1 MRYAYSV
8 EEVRAA
14 EHAAVTR
21 TGEPALPTG
30 QLMQRAATALAT
42 VGARFLGERGGV
54 YGSRVLVLAGS
65 GDNGG
70 DALYAGAALA
80 RRGARVD
87 VLATGRL
94 HEGGW
99 AALRAAGG
107 RCFTPGEG
115 ESAGDRMLFET
126 SDLVLDGLVGIGG
139 RGALREPAARLARLA
154 TLAADRTIA
163 VDVPSGV
170 NASTGEIAGDAV
182 QAAVTVTFGLLKPGL
197 LVQPGASRAGRVQL
211 IDIGLPR
218 PEASI
223 ELLEDADVA
232 ERLPRPETSDSKY
245 SRGVLG
251 VTAGSD
257 AYTGAA
263 VLVVAGAV
271 HVSAGMVRFV
281 SVAHPAEQ
289 VRAAH
294 PEAVVTAIAPGD
306 ARALL
311 AAGRVQAWVAGPGM
325 GTGDDSAAILRAVL
339 DAEVPALVDADGLTL
354 LAEHSDLRELLR
366 GRAAPTLLTPHA
378 GEFGRLTGRDP
389 DEVARDRLAAV
400 RAAADEL
407 GATVLLKGA
416 NTVVCSPDGR
426 IRINPTGTSWLA
438 TAGSGDVLSGIGGSL
453 LAGGLDA
460 LDAGSVGAYLHGVA
474 GELAAP
480 PFAAPELARALPAAV
495 RRVLAGI
502 PGDTAGRS
510 S

>member
-1 MRYAYSV
+1 VRYAYSV

-21 TGEPALPTG
+21 TGQPALPTG

-42 VGARFLGERGGV
+42 VCARFLRERGGV
-54 YGSRVLVLAGS
+54 YGARVVVLAGS

-70 DALYAGAALA
+70 DALYAAAQLA

-99 AALRAAGG
+99 AALQAEGG
-107 RCFTPGEG
+107 RSFTPGDG
-115 ESAGDRMLFET
+115 ESAGDRLLFEA
-126 SDLVLDGLVGIGG
+126 SDLVIDGLVGIGG
-139 RGALREPAARLARLA
+139 RGALREPAARLAQLA
-154 TLAADRTIA
+154 SVVADRTIA

-170 NASTGEIAGDAV
+170 DATTGEVVGEAV
-182 QAAVTVTFGLLKPGL
+182 QAAVTATFGLLKPGL
-197 LVQPGASRAGRVQL
+197 LVQPGAARAGSVQL

-218 PEASI
+218 PRTTI
-223 ELLEDADVA
+223 ELLEDSDVA
-232 ERLPRPETSDSKY
+232 ERLPRPDTSASKY

-257 AYTGAA
+257 VYTGAA

-271 HVSAGMVRFV
+271 HASAGMVRFV

-306 ARALL
+306 AQALL

-325 GTGDDSAAILRAVL
+325 GTGDDSAAILGAVL
-339 DAEVPALVDADGLTL
+339 SADVPVLVDADGLTL
-354 LAEHSDLRELLR
+354 LAEHDDLRQQLR
-366 GRAAPTLLTPHA
+366 ARSAPSLLTPHA
-378 GEFGRLTGRDP
+378 GEFSRLTGSDQA
-389 DEVARDRLAAV
+389 EVARDRLAAV
-400 RAAADEL
+400 RAAARDL

-416 NTVVCSPDGR
+416 NTVIASPDGR
-426 IRINPTGTSWLA
+426 VRINPTGTSWLA
-438 TAGSGDVLSGIGGSL
+438 TAGSGDVLSGVCGSL
-453 LAGGLDA
+453 LAGELDP

-474 GELAAP
+474 GELTPP
-480 PFAAPELARALPAAV
+480 PFSAPDIAAALPAAV
-495 RRVLAGI
+495 RSVLDSAT
-502 PGDTAGRS
+502 GDTAGRLS
-510 S
+510 

>member
-1 MRYAYSV
+1 VRYAYAV

-14 EHAAVTR
+14 EHAALTR

-42 VGARFLGERGGV
+42 VAARFLADRGGV
-54 YGSRVLVLAGS
+54 YGARVVVLAGS

-70 DALYAGAALA
+70 DALYAAAALA

-99 AALRAAGG
+99 AALRSAGG
-107 RCFTPGEG
+107 RSFTPGEG
-115 ESAGDRMLFET
+115 ESAGDRLLFES

-154 TLAADRTIA
+154 AVAADRTIA

-170 NASTGEIAGDAV
+170 DATTGNVAGEAV

-197 LVQPGASRAGRVQL
+197 LVQPGASRAGDVQL

-218 PEASI
+218 PAAAI

-232 ERLPRPETSDSKY
+232 ERLPRPGTTDSKY

-257 AYTGAA
+257 VYTGAA

-271 HVSAGMVRFV
+271 HASAGMVRFV
-281 SVAHPAEQ
+281 SVVHPAEQ

-294 PEAVVTAIAPGD
+294 PEAVVTTIAPGD
-306 ARALL
+306 AEGLL

-325 GTGDDSAAILRAVL
+325 GTGRDSAAILRAVL
-339 DAEVPALVDADGLTL
+339 GTDVPVLVDADGLTL
-354 LAEHSDLRELLR
+354 LAEHDDLRRDLR
-366 GRAAPTLLTPHA
+366 GRRAPTLLTPHA
-378 GEFGRLTGRDP
+378 GEFTRLTGQDQ
-389 DEVARDRLAAV
+389 DEVARDRLSAV
-400 RAAADEL
+400 RAAARDL

-416 NTVVCSPDGR
+416 NTVVCSPAGMV
-426 IRINPTGTSWLA
+426 RINPTGTSWLA
-438 TAGSGDVLSGIGGSL
+438 TAGSGDVLSGICGSL

-474 GELAAP
+474 AELTPP
-480 PFAAPELARALPAAV
+480 PFAAPELAREVPAAV
-495 RRVLAGI
+495 RRILDAGT
-502 PGDTAGRS
+502 GDTAGRS
-510 S
+510 W

>member
-1 MRYAYSV
+1 VRTAYPV
-8 EEVRAA
+8 DEVRAA

-42 VGARFLGERGGV
+42 VAARFLSERGGV
-54 YGSRVLVLAGS
+54 YGARVVVLAGS

-70 DALYAGAALA
+70 DALYAAASLA

-87 VLATGRL
+87 VLATGKL

-99 AALRAAGG
+99 AALQAAGG
-107 RCFTPGEG
+107 RAFAPGEG
-115 ESAGDRMLFET
+115 ESAGDRLLLES

-154 TLAADRTIA
+154 GAAADRTIA

-170 NASTGEIAGDAV
+170 DATTGNVAGEAV
-182 QAAVTVTFGLLKPGL
+182 QAAVTVSFGLLKPGL
-197 LVQPGASRAGRVQL
+197 LVQPGAARAGHVEL

-218 PEASI
+218 PPAAI

-232 ERLPRPETSDSKY
+232 ERLPRPGATDSKY

-257 AYTGAA
+257 VYTGAA

-271 HVSAGMVRFV
+271 RAAAGMVRFV

-294 PEAVVTAIAPGD
+294 PEAVVTEIAPGD
-306 ARALL
+306 ADALL

-325 GTGDDSAAILRAVL
+325 GTDDNSAAILRGVL
-339 DAEVPALVDADGLTL
+339 GIDLPVLVDADGLTL
-354 LAEHSDLRELLR
+354 LAEREELRGLLR
-366 GRAAPTLLTPHA
+366 RRAAPTLLTPHA
-378 GEFGRLTGRDP
+378 GEFSRLTGQDQ
-389 DEVARDRLAAV
+389 DEVAGDRLAAV
-400 RAAADEL
+400 RAAARDL
-407 GATVLLKGA
+407 NSTILLKGA

-426 IRINPTGTSWLA
+426 ARINATGTSWLA
-438 TAGSGDVLSGIGGSL
+438 TAGSGDVLSGVCGSL
-453 LAGGLDA
+453 LAGGLDP

-474 GELAAP
+474 GELAPA
-480 PFAAPELARALPAAV
+480 PFAAPDIARALPAAV
-495 RRVLAGI
+495 RRMLDAV
-502 PGDTAGRS
+502 PTGRS